1 MILTLTWENVFLVIL
16 AAAGAISTIC
26 GAGVWIIKIV
36 KGIKKPAENTKDR
49 FENIDGKLDADS
61 KRIKQLEEDIDYI
74 KKTQSQLLKVCLVI
88 LDELK
93 KNNDVDGVIAKT
105 EDNIQDF
112 LIDRE

>member
-1 MILTLTWENVFLVIL
+1 MEINLTWANAIVFIL

-26 GAGVWIIKIV
+26 GAGAWIVKIV

-49 FENIDGKLDADS
+49 FEDIDGKLDADS

-112 LIDRE
+112 LIERE